1 MSGGGATTYAD
12 PLVLS
17 ASLAGA
23 RAGQSFIYA
32 AGPVLDPRHPTAQ
45 LVSAERAAGRV
56 RTHLQGRDLQ
66 GRQRYSV
73 VKLDCDAADLGA
85 DRPVVSAA
93 QAARLKRS
101 ELALLN
107 LLAGVARRGEACP
120 SLRAIAS
127 ALALPDRQAA
137 QYALRRLRQLR
148 LIEIENPSARVR
160 VVRIVSTGLSTALS
174 TALTT
179 ATTPKQVNQ

>member
-1 MSGGGATTYAD
+1 MSGSEATTYAD
-12 PLVLS
+12 PLVLG

-45 LVSAERAAGRV
+45 LVSAERAAGRA

-73 VKLDCDAADLGA
+73 VKLDPEPSDK
-85 DRPVVSAA
+85 PVVSAA

-107 LLAGVARRGEACP
+107 LLAGAARRGEACP
-120 SLRAIAS
+120 SLRSIAV

-137 QYALRRLRQLR
+137 QYALRRLRQMR

-160 VVRIVSTGLSTALS
+160 VVRIVSTGLSTAPAAALS
-174 TALTT
+174 TTLST
-179 ATTPKQVNQ
+179 ATTPKQVNP